1 MVEPHVITKYDR
13 GFDRRPTP
21 EEWNAPPDK
30 RPWTEYDKNGSNQDR
45 PDYKA
50 CPLYCPLIICPVGC
64 VCLICELEWPE
75 FCGCGDNGDLCCDVC
90 CRCRCGR
97 LPVCICCGPQ
107 LNNVCPDYCCYAE
120 SCFQRQCASA
130 RVGAKESC
138 CDCCDCC
145 YQMFAPRYAGCK
157 TLCCHCTCVGCPA
170 GCENCCC
177 CQEERLMMDGDL
189 QIIPTG
195 GSGDVPLSDATE
207 ST

>member
-1 MVEPHVITKYDR
+1 METCAAMCAVVVDAVCGYFILLRLTKML
-13 GFDRRPTP
+13 T
-21 EEWNAPPDK
+21 
-30 RPWTEYDKNGSNQDR
+30 
-45 PDYKA
+45 
-50 CPLYCPLIICPVGC
+50 
-64 VCLICELEWPE
+64 
-75 FCGCGDNGDLCCDVC
+75 
-90 CRCRCGR
+90 GR